1 MNKATEQTVRYIT
14 RNLTGNRECDIVYL
28 EEAIEEYRDD
38 RRVTKVLKR
47 ILNCLT
53 VAEMHPGLMTA

>member
-1 MNKATEQTVRYIT
+1 MSKMTEQTVKQIT
-14 RNLTGNRECDIVYL
+14 RNLTGNRQYDIAYL

-38 RRVTKVLKR
+38 RHVTKVLKR
-47 ILNCLT
+47 ILSCLT